1 MPGPDRARE
10 GLAMRRR
17 ATAARAVLAR
27 LRSLAD
33 PAKVAGM
40 ARYGIHSAG
49 TLGVQIAELRPM
61 ARELRSGSREE
72 RHALALALWDSG
84 VHEARIL
91 AAMVDDPALVTDAQA
106 ERWAGD
112 LDSWDVC
119 DQLCANLLDRTPLA
133 WRKARA
139 WSEREEPF
147 VKRAGFALMA
157 RLAVHDRR
165 ARDADFVPLLGLA
178 ESEAGDDRN
187 YVKKAVSWA
196 LRQIGKRSPGLRRR
210 AMAVARRVARQSSR
224 SARWI
229 ASDVLRE
236 LDRAAPGRARS
247 RGGRGGQ
254 PRTRAAIRP
263 SGATA

>member
-1 MPGPDRARE
+1 VPGGGSDRARQ
-10 GLAMRRR
+10 GLAMGWT
-17 ATAARAVLAR
+17 ATPARAVLAR

-33 PAKVAGM
+33 PAKVSGM
-40 ARYGIHSAG
+40 ARYGISTAG
-49 TLGVQIAELRPM
+49 TLGVQVAELRRI
-61 ARELRSGSREE
+61 AREIRRGTREE

-91 AAMVDDPALVTDAQA
+91 AALVDDPALVTAAQA

-119 DQLCANLLDRTPLA
+119 DQLCANLLDRAPFA
-133 WRKARA
+133 FGKARA
-139 WSEREEPF
+139 WAEREEPF

-157 RLAVHDRR
+157 RLAVHERK
-165 ARDADFVPLLGLA
+165 APDADFVPFLELA
-178 ESEAGDDRN
+178 ENEAGDDRN
-187 YVKKAVSWA
+187 PVKKAVSWA
-196 LRQIGKRSPGLRRR
+196 LRQIGKRTPGLRRR
-210 AMAVARRVARQSSR
+210 AMAVARRIARQGSR

-236 LDRAAPGRARS
+236 LDRAAP
-247 RGGRGGQ
+247 RGGRAGQ